1 MEPWV
6 VSTGLIFLYLIA
18 TIVIGVLAN
27 RRGTA
32 NMEDFFLYGR
42 QAGFIVL
49 YLTVVATFHSAFAFL
64 GSGGFFYTHGIGFWM
79 AGTWTVLVGAIT
91 YTIGTRIWALG
102 KKFGY
107 ITPADMLADF
117 YESEAVRVI
126 VAMVSVLFT
135 LVYIQVQSAGLG
147 YILSVATGDRIS
159 FELASAILLV
169 VAAGYLMV
177 GGLRA
182 VYWTDVIQGIWMYV
196 AVWGGSLLLTYK
208 LFGGPVELWRR
219 LAAERPEMLSL
230 PGPEGFFTPG
240 MWVGMTIALSFGII
254 FQPHMMIRYFT
265 AASSRTLKL
274 LGATTPIYLMTL
286 FIPAAFVGLGGAL
299 ILPDLATPDRVFP
312 ELLFRFAP
320 PWLTGLILA
329 GATAAAM
336 STLDSILH
344 SNMTVLTRDV
354 YQRYIAPDRSQR
366 HYLAFGRWVV
376 VGAAGGG
383 LAADRRQPR
392 LPGGAGD
399 AVGRGCAAAHAR
411 GSGRLLSDRAA
422 PHDGRRGRGGH
433 LCRIGHALPDAGR
446 VLSAP
451 RRSRG
456 GLVARRQLPG
466 DHHRFAPDPAALEGD
481 RREGPRRGG
490 ALRLRGLNG
499 GKTGALD
506 RSGTRE
512 GPEIGAQHR
521 IHKLSHPCEPPIRSP
536 LCPRSQTSPLQKGE
550 RPWTRIG

>member
-6 VSTGLIFLYLIA
+6 VSTSLIFIYLIA
-18 TIVIGVLAN
+18 TIVIGIVAN
-27 RRGTA
+27 RKGTSS
-32 NMEDFFLYGR
+32 MEDFFLYGR

-64 GSGGFFYTHGIGFWM
+64 GSGGFFFTHGIGFWM

-91 YTIGTRIWALG
+91 YTLGTRIWALG

-107 ITPADMLADF
+107 ITPADLIADF
-117 YESEAVRVI
+117 YESEAVRII
-126 VAMVSVLFT
+126 VALVSVIFT
-135 LVYIQVQSAGLG
+135 LIYIQVQAQGLG

-159 FELASAILLV
+159 FELASLILLV
-169 VAAGYLMV
+169 VAAAYLMV

-196 AVWGGSLLLTYK
+196 AVWAGSLVLTYK
-208 LFGGPVELWRR
+208 LFGGPVELWKR
-219 LAAERPEMLSL
+219 LMAERPDLLSL

-265 AASSRTLKL
+265 AASSRTLKV

-299 ILPDLATPDRVFP
+299 ILPDLASPDRVFP
-312 ELLFRFAP
+312 ELLFQYAP

-354 YQRYIAPDRSQR
+354 YQRYIAPDRSQG
-366 HYLAFGRWVV
+366 HYLAFGRCVV
-376 VGAAGGG
+376 VVLLGVGFYLTVSQLDFLVTLVTLSGAGALQLMPAILGVCYPGRRLNTATGVVAGILAGLITLYLTRVQFPQPFG
-383 LAADRRQPR
+383 VHEALWSLAANF
-392 LPGGAGD
+392 
-399 AVGRGCAAAHAR
+399 AVT
-411 GSGRLLSDRAA
+411 
-422 PHDGRRGRGGH
+422 
-433 LCRIGHALPDAGR
+433 I
-446 VLSAP
+446 VV
-451 RRSRG
+451 SR
-456 GLVARRQLPG
+456 
-466 DHHRFAPDPAALEGD
+466 F
-481 RREGPRRGG
+481 
-490 ALRLRGLNG
+490 
-499 GKTGALD
+499 
-506 RSGTRE
+506 TRPPSE
-512 GPEIGAQHR
+512 ATVER
-521 IHKLSHPCEPPIRSP
+521 IH
-536 LCPRSQTSPLQKGE
+536 GE
-550 RPWTRIG
+550 VERFVYDS

>member
-6 VSTGLIFLYLIA
+6 VSTTLIFVYLVA

-27 RRGTA
+27 RKGTSS
-32 NMEDFFLYGR
+32 MEDFFLYGR

-91 YTIGTRIWALG
+91 FTLGTRIWALG

-107 ITPADMLADF
+107 ITPADMIADF
-117 YESEAVRVI
+117 YESETVRVI
-126 VAMVSVLFT
+126 VAVVSVVFT
-135 LVYIQVQSAGLG
+135 LIYIQVQAQGLG
-147 YILSVATGDRIS
+147 IILSVATGDRIP
-159 FELASAILLV
+159 FAWASGLLLV

-182 VYWTDVIQGIWMYV
+182 VYWTDVIQGIWMYI
-196 AVWGGSLLLTYK
+196 AVWAGSLLLTYK

-219 LAAERPEMLSL
+219 LAAERPDLLAL

-240 MWVGMTIALSFGII
+240 VWMGMTIALSFGII

-265 AASSRTLKL
+265 AASAKTLKL

-299 ILPDLATPDRVFP
+299 LMPELETADRIFP
-312 ELLFRFAP
+312 ELLVTYAP
-320 PWLTGLILA
+320 AWLTGLILA

-354 YQRYIAPDRSQR
+354 YQRYVARGRSDR
-366 HYLAFGRWVV
+366 HYLAFGRWIV
-376 VGAAGGG
+376 VGLLGVGWVLTVYNFDFLVTLVTLSGVGALQLMPAILGVCYPGRRLTTAKGVIAGVCAGLVTLYLTQIAFPRPFG
-383 LAADRRQPR
+383 LHEALWSLAANF
-392 LPGGAGD
+392 
-399 AVGRGCAAAHAR
+399 AVT
-411 GSGRLLSDRAA
+411 
-422 PHDGRRGRGGH
+422 
-433 LCRIGHALPDAGR
+433 II
-446 VLSAP
+446 V
-451 RRSRG
+451 SR
-456 GLVARRQLPG
+456 
-466 DHHRFAPDPAALEGD
+466 F
-481 RREGPRRGG
+481 
-490 ALRLRGLNG
+490 
-499 GKTGALD
+499 
-506 RSGTRE
+506 TRPPSE
-512 GPEIGAQHR
+512 ATVER
-521 IHKLSHPCEPPIRSP
+521 IH
-536 LCPRSQTSPLQKGE
+536 GE
-550 RPWTRIG
+550 VERFVYGD